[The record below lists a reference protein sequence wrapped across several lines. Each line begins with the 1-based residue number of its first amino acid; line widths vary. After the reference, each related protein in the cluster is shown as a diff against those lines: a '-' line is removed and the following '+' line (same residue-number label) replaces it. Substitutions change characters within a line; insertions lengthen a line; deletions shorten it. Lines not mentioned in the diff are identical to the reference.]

1 MGDTPDYAEGMEQQA
16 DKSYICAES
25 GKINW
30 ESWLDDH
37 GSRLL
42 LYARQ
47 QTRSEADAE
56 DVLQEAL
63 VQLVRAVESG
73 DFRGGEGQ
81 WYAYALTAIRHRAM
95 DAGRRAQ
102 VRRNYVEAQQ
112 NSKEGICE
120 ETPWL
125 SCGADDEYLRQQVEK
140 LLRKLPP
147 EFAEV
152 VVLKIWDGLTFQQI
166 ADTTGVPMPTV
177 CSRYRYALKKM
188 REELELNPIAD

>member
-1 MGDTPDYAEGMEQQA
+1 MEQPA
-16 DKSYICAES
+16 HKSYICADS

-30 ESWLDDH
+30 DSWLNDH

-56 DVLQEAL
+56 DVMQEAL

-73 DFRGGEGQ
+73 DFRGEEGQ
-81 WYAYALTAIRHRAM
+81 WYSYALTAIRHRAM

-102 VRRNYVEAQQ
+102 VRRNYAESQHDNNDGVV
-112 NSKEGICE
+112 E

-152 VVLKIWDGLTFQQI
+152 IILKIWDGLTFQQI

-188 REELELNPIAD
+188 REELEMNPIAD

>member
-1 MGDTPDYAEGMEQQA
+1 MGETPEYAESMEQPA
-16 DKSYICAES
+16 EKSYICAES
-25 GKINW
+25 GKIHW

-37 GSRLL
+37 GSRML

-56 DVLQEAL
+56 DVMQEAL

-73 DFRGGEGQ
+73 DFRGNEGQ

-102 VRRNYVEAQQ
+102 VRRNYAEAHKD
-112 NSKEGICE
+112 SGEGVCE

-125 SCGADDEYLRQQVEK
+125 SCGADDEYMRQQVEK

-166 ADTTGVPMPTV
+166 ADTTGAPMPTV

-188 REELELNPIAD
+188 REELELNPLAD

>member
-1 MGDTPDYAEGMEQQA
+1 MGNTPEYTESMEQPA
-16 DKSYICAES
+16 EKSYICAES

-56 DVLQEAL
+56 DVLQDAL

-73 DFRGGEGQ
+73 DFRGNEGQ
-81 WYAYALTAIRHRAM
+81 WYSYALTAIRHRAM

-102 VRRNYVEAQQ
+102 VRRNYAEAQKD
-112 NSKEGICE
+112 NGEGICE

-125 SCGADDEYLRQQVEK
+125 SSGADDEYLRRQVEK

-188 REELELNPIAD
+188 REVLETTPIED

>member
-1 MGDTPDYAEGMEQQA
+1 MGNTPEYTESMEQPA
-16 DKSYICAES
+16 EKSYICAES

-30 ESWLDDH
+30 DSWLDDH

-56 DVLQEAL
+56 DVLQDAL

-73 DFRGGEGQ
+73 DFRGNEGQ
-81 WYAYALTAIRHRAM
+81 WYSYALTAIRHRAM

-102 VRRNYVEAQQ
+102 VRRNYAEAQKD
-112 NSKEGICE
+112 NGEGICE

-125 SCGADDEYLRQQVEK
+125 SSGADDEYLRRQVEK

-188 REELELNPIAD
+188 REVLETTPIED

>member
-1 MGDTPDYAEGMEQQA
+1 MEQQA
-16 DKSYICAES
+16 EQSYICARS
-25 GKINW
+25 GKVDW

-56 DVLQEAL
+56 DVMQEAL

-73 DFRGGEGQ
+73 DFRGSEGQ

-112 NSKEGICE
+112 DSGEGICE

-125 SCGADDEYLRQQVEK
+125 SCGADDEYLRKQVEK

-188 REELELNPIAD
+188 REELDENPIED

>member
-1 MGDTPDYAEGMEQQA
+1 MGKTPEYTKSMEKQAE
-16 DKSYICAES
+16 KSYICAIS

-30 ESWLDDH
+30 TAWLNDH
-37 GSRLL
+37 GARLL

-56 DVLQEAL
+56 DVMQDAL

-73 DFRGGEGQ
+73 DFRGNEGQ
-81 WYAYALTAIRHRAM
+81 WFHYTLTAIRHRAM

-102 VRRNYVEAQQ
+102 VRRNYADAQRD
-112 NSKEGICE
+112 NDEGICE

-152 VVLKIWDGLTFQQI
+152 VVLKVWDGLTFQQI